1 MLLKRKRVQD
11 MLEQKKKSLNTYT
24 MQFDMAV
31 SAVTGI
37 IDALTQTSS
46 SIEQTIAEINEY
58 QKELDAPA
66 QGLKCTKDK
75 NDKVIKNFR
84 ALLTD

>member
-1 MLLKRKRVQD
+1 MFKHRKAQD

-24 MQFDMAV
+24 AQFNIAV

-37 IDALTQTSS
+37 IDTLTQTSS
-46 SIEQTIAEINEY
+46 NIEQTIAEINEH
-58 QKELDAPA
+58 QKELDTTTK
-66 QGLKCTKDK
+66 GLRETKDK

-84 ALLTD
+84 ALLAD

>member
-1 MLLKRKRVQD
+1 MLFKSRRAQD

-24 MQFDMAV
+24 AQFNTAV

-37 IDALTQTSS
+37 IDTLTQTSS
-46 SIEQTIAEINEY
+46 NIEQTIAEINEY
-58 QKELDAPA
+58 QKELDATTK
-66 QGLKCTKDK
+66 GLRETKDK

-84 ALLTD
+84 ALLAD

>member
-1 MLLKRKRVQD
+1 MLFKRRRAQD

-24 MQFDMAV
+24 AQFNTAV

-37 IDALTQTSS
+37 IDTLTQTSS
-46 SIEQTIAEINEY
+46 NIEQTIAEINEY
-58 QKELDAPA
+58 QKELDATTK
-66 QGLKCTKDK
+66 GLRETKDK

-84 ALLTD
+84 ALLAD

>member
-58 QKELDAPA
+58 QKELDATA

-75 NDKVIKNFR
+75 NDRVIKNFR

>member
-1 MLLKRKRVQD
+1 MLFKRRRAQD

-24 MQFDMAV
+24 AQFNTAV

-37 IDALTQTSS
+37 IDTLTQTSS
-46 SIEQTIAEINEY
+46 NIEQTIAEINEY
-58 QKELDAPA
+58 HKELDATTK
-66 QGLKCTKDK
+66 GLRETKDK

-84 ALLTD
+84 ALLAD